1 MTQYIN
7 NFSQKCEF
15 GKTFS
20 LLLLFLIGLILTSGI
35 ACGQSHQVQFEQ
47 TVTLKATDLLGADL
61 MKSSL
66 YTVDEDVVNDGLFNH
81 YAVDSVYGTFKAGST
96 KAVKQLL
103 HEIEVIAKMKE
114 VETTSTV
121 KDSVVQSGKNTIDA
135 VSNLVS
141 DPQKTLEGA
150 ATGISNLFNRS
161 SQVVGKREITD
172 AEDNKFEQIIGKSK
186 SKGKIAT
193 MYEVGVYS
201 LNPALQEELER
212 LAWADYLGGI
222 GVGLVQSAVP
232 GAGGLLL
239 SASGTTRLLN
249 EVINTTPA
257 SELWVQN
264 KNKLTAMSI
273 DEETVELY
281 LNNPSFSPAL
291 QTIMTEALVNMKGV
305 ESRGL
310 LIKISLQAH
319 TDKMARDLTAVATM
333 LAGYHTNVAPVKKTR
348 TVWQNFI
355 CKDQKWKSYSN
366 DTCRPSLMECER
378 C

>member
-1 MTQYIN
+1 M
-7 NFSQKCEF
+7 
-15 GKTFS
+15 
-20 LLLLFLIGLILTSGI
+20 LR
-35 ACGQSHQVQFEQ
+35 H
-47 TVTLKATDLLGADL
+47 
-61 MKSSL
+61 
-66 YTVDEDVVNDGLFNH
+66 
-81 YAVDSVYGTFKAGST
+81 
-96 KAVKQLL
+96 
-103 HEIEVIAKMKE
+103 
-114 VETTSTV
+114 
-121 KDSVVQSGKNTIDA
+121 
-135 VSNLVS
+135 
-141 DPQKTLEGA
+141 
-150 ATGISNLFNRS
+150 
-161 SQVVGKREITD
+161 
-172 AEDNKFEQIIGKSK
+172 NKLEQIIGKSK

-193 MYEVGVYS
+193 MYEVSVYS

-291 QTIMTEALVNMKGV
+291 QTIMTTALVNMKGV
-305 ESRGL
+305 ENRGL

-333 LAGYHTNVAPVKKTR
+333 LAGYHTNVAPVKKLVPFGRILYAKTKSGKAILTIPADR
-348 TVWQNFI
+348 VLWSANVADMANRLLPPVEGEEKTSSMELWVILVRAHCKSSSLLVGNFMSTLWTG
-355 CKDQKWKSYSN
+355 CCQRKNNKS
-366 DTCRPSLMECER
+366 
-378 C
+378 